1 MQEQERGRDV
11 IRESERRRAASQ
23 GVDILSVA
31 AHSQVEPE
39 RLVCQQAD
47 TGKVAKAVAAHG
59 SFKAVCLCD
68 GPVSHIS
75 PVADATYAQA
85 ICFYRFGGY
94 DVIYACH
101 QIPEVVSAPIV

>member
-11 IRESERRRAASQ
+11 IRESERRSTASQ

-47 TGKVAKAVAAHG
+47 TGRVANAVAAHG
-59 SFKAVCLCD
+59 GFDAVCLCD
-68 GPVSHIS
+68 GRVSHIS
-75 PVADATYAQA
+75 PLADAAYAQA

-94 DVIYACH
+94 DVMYPCH
-101 QIPEVVSAPIV
+101 QIPEVVSA